1 MATKPNATYD
11 HLIKLVIVGDCFT
24 GKGSL
29 VLRFCD
35 DAFNA
40 STITTIGIDFK
51 IVTVVIDNK
60 LCRLQIIDTDGRE
73 RHRQMIENY
82 YQSAMGIIL
91 MYNITDDQSFVNIR
105 NWCAS

>member
-11 HLIKLVIVGDCFT
+11 HLIKLLIVGDCFT

-40 STITTIGIDFK
+40 STITTIGLDFK
-51 IVTVVIDNK
+51 VVTVVIDNK
-60 LCRLQIIDTDGRE
+60 LCKLQIFDTGGRE
-73 RHRQMIENY
+73 RHRQMVESFYCN
-82 YQSAMGIIL
+82 AMGILL
-91 MYNITDDQSFVNIR
+91 MYNITDEHSFANIR